1 MGDTCPLIIIILV
14 CAFPTKDGELPGFTF
29 GSSPVRSAPF
39 LCLFSKRCCES
50 YCEGEA
56 KVIGNAS

>member
-29 GSSPVRSAPF
+29 GSSPVRSAPS
-39 LCLFSKRCCES
+39 LCVFFPR
-50 YCEGEA
+50 GAVNPTA
-56 KVIGNAS
+56 KERPRS